1 VIEHNK
7 SCAKISSCQTK
18 LTIYLFPKFE
28 SGDMMNDII
37 HELTKKEALIATK
50 TMQKIYS
57 LQPELV
63 QNYKEEHQQK
73 SVRDLTYHLN
83 YLSEAL
89 GNQSPQLFISYIDWA
104 RVIMKNIGIDAAN
117 FQKNLQFLQETIAEE
132 IGTSEEMEDIFQ
144 KAYGR
149 IQMRQ
154 LESSSYLQPDN
165 PLYQEA
171 QTYLK
176 ALLKADR
183 NGAYDIIMKLLAK
196 TEAVKNIYFNL
207 FQPVQ
212 YEVGRLWQT
221 NQISV
226 AQEHYCTAAT
236 QMIMS
241 QLYPQ
246 IFSTRRIGKKM
257 LATSVSTELHE
268 LGIRMVADMFELE
281 GWDTYYLGA
290 NTPPKSIIKA
300 IEEFQPQLVA
310 ISATMIF
317 NLKHMRELIETIK
330 HMGNRVFKIM
340 VGGYP
345 FNIETTLWEK
355 MGADAFAPNAITALQ
370 QAEKMIG

>member
-1 VIEHNK
+1 
-7 SCAKISSCQTK
+7 
-18 LTIYLFPKFE
+18 
-28 SGDMMNDII
+28 MMKNIANEI
-37 HELTKKEALIATK
+37 AEKEALIATK
-50 TMQKIYS
+50 TMEKVYT
-57 LQPELV
+57 LQRELV
-63 QNYKEEHQQK
+63 KNYKEEHQQK

-89 GNQSPQLFISYIDWA
+89 LNQSPQLFTSYIDWA
-104 RVIMKNIGIDAAN
+104 RIIMKNIGIDAAN

-132 IGTSEEMEDIFQ
+132 VGTSAEMEDIFQ
-144 KAYGR
+144 KAYVR

-154 LESSSYLQPDN
+154 SESSSYLQPDN
-165 PLYQEA
+165 PMYQEA
-171 QTYLK
+171 QNYLK

-183 NGAYDIIMKLLAK
+183 NGAYNIIMKLLNHSEK
-196 TEAVKNIYFNL
+196 VKNIYLNV

-212 YEVGRLWQT
+212 YEIGRLWQT

-226 AQEHYCTAAT
+226 AQEHFCTAAT

-241 QLYPQ
+241 QLYPH
-246 IFSTRRIGKKM
+246 IFSTPRIGKKM

-290 NTPPKSIIKA
+290 NTPPNSIIKA

-317 NLKHMRELIETIK
+317 NLKHMRELIEAIK
-330 HMGNRVFKIM
+330 HMGNRKFKIM

-355 MGADAFAPNAITALQ
+355 VGADAYSPNAITALQ
-370 QAEKMIG
+370 QAEQMIG

>member
-1 VIEHNK
+1 LAKAGFKVIFSKNFCTGEKMNK
-7 SCAKISSCQTK
+7 LASEI
-18 LTIYLFPKFE
+18 
-28 SGDMMNDII
+28 M
-37 HELTKKEALIATK
+37 KKEALIATK
-50 TMQKIYS
+50 TMERIYS
-57 LQPELV
+57 FQTYLV
-63 QNYKEEHQQK
+63 KNYSEEHKQK

-83 YLSEAL
+83 YLTEAL
-89 GNQSPQLFISYIDWA
+89 LNQAPQLFTSYIDWA
-104 RVIMKNIGIDAAN
+104 RVIMKNIGINEDN
-117 FQKNLQFLQETIAEE
+117 FLKNLEYLQETIEEE
-132 IGTSEEMEDIFQ
+132 IGSSPEMELLFQ
-144 KAYGR
+144 KAKER

-154 LESSSYLQPDN
+154 LESASYLISAN
-165 PLYQEA
+165 PLFHEA
-171 QTYLK
+171 NRYLQ
-176 ALLKADR
+176 ALLKANR
-183 NGAYDIIMKLLAK
+183 NEAYEIVMRLVKKPEPI
-196 TEAVKNIYFNL
+196 KNIYLNL

-241 QLYPQ
+241 QLYPH
-246 IFSTRRIGKKM
+246 IFSTPRNGKRL

-268 LGIRMVADMFELE
+268 LDIRMVADMFELE

-317 NLKHMRELIETIK
+317 NLKHMRELIEAIK
-330 HMGNRVFKIM
+330 HSGNRQFKIM

-345 FNIETTLWEK
+345 FNIETSLWEK
-355 MGADAFAPNAITALQ
+355 VGADAYAPNAITALQ
-370 QAEKMIG
+370 QAEEMIG